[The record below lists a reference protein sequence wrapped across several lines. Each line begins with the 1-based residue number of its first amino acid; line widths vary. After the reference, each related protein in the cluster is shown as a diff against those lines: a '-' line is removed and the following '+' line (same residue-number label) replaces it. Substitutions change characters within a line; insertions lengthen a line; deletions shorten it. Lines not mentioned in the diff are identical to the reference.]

1 MAKLNKNEIIEIVS
15 EKTFVTKKEVREIID
30 ETLSLIS
37 LALESGNEVN
47 LTNFGTFVPKKRAGK
62 TITHPGTGLKI
73 QSNDTNVVTFK
84 MSKSF
89 KDNLNQ

>member
-37 LALESGNEVN
+37 LALEAGNEVN

-62 TITHPGTGLKI
+62 KGFCSACSGWIYQFCFLESI
-73 QSNDTNVVTFK
+73 Q
-84 MSKSF
+84 
-89 KDNLNQ
+89 